1 MKRAISL
8 LLTALLTCV
17 FALPL
22 LASQKDDVSTKD
34 NINDIGDRK
43 IAHHSII
50 SLQKEVAI
58 GKQYADQIDHSVKLI
73 KDPVVNEYVNRL
85 AQNLARNSDAKV
97 PISVKVIDDP
107 AINAVT
113 LPGGFI
119 YVNSGT
125 ILAADSEAQLAGVLA
140 HEIAHVARRDWAGSM
155 TKQTLLSYA
164 TIPLMFTPM
173 SIGTYYLL
181 NGVMGTGIPMAF
193 LKFSR
198 DDEAYADFY
207 GLEYMYKAGY
217 DPNAFLSMMG
227 KVINEER
234 ESPGSVASVFMD
246 HPPTPDRIIKAEEE
260 IKTVLPPRQ
269 ESLVNTSEF
278 MDVKTRLETLL
289 TVHRKPNASGQP
301 TLERRQ
307 PQQTAGTPPPA
318 GGTQGQDSG
327 DQPPVLK
334 RKD

>member
-1 MKRAISL
+1 MKKLIAIG
-8 LLTALLTCV
+8 LTTMLAC
-17 FALPL
+17 ALPL
-22 LASQKDDVSTKD
+22 MASQKDDV
-34 NINDIGDRK
+34 NDIGNRK

-58 GKQYADQIDHSVKLI
+58 GTQYANQIDHSVKLI
-73 KDPVVNEYVNRL
+73 KDPVVNEYVNRI

-97 PISVKVIDDP
+97 PISIKIIDDP
-107 AINAVT
+107 TINAVT
-113 LPGGFI
+113 LPGGYI
-119 YVNSGT
+119 YVNSGL
-125 ILAADSEAQLAGVLA
+125 ILAAESEAQLAGPMA
-140 HEIAHVARRDWAGSM
+140 HEIAHVARRDWAGTM
-155 TKQTLLSYA
+155 TRQTLLSYA

-198 DDEAYADFY
+198 DDEAMADFY
-207 GLEYMYKAGY
+207 GIEYMYKAGY
-217 DPNAFLSMMG
+217 DPNAFLIMMG

-260 IKTVLPPRQ
+260 IKGILPKRQ
-269 ESLVNTSEF
+269 EYLVNTSEF
-278 MDVKTRLETLL
+278 DDMKTRLETLL
-289 TVHRKPNASGQP
+289 TVHRNPNAPGQP
-301 TLERRQ
+301 TLERRK
-307 PQQTAGTPPPA
+307 PQQTTTAGQQPA
-318 GGTQGQDSG
+318 GGAQQGQDSG
-327 DQPPVLK
+327 DRPPVLK